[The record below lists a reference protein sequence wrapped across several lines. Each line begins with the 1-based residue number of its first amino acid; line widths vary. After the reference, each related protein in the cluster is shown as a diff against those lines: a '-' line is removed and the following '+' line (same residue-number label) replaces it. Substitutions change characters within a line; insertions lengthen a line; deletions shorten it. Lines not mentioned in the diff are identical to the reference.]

1 MIAAILRAQFLSMRM
16 AGRRGA
22 FFSLI
27 TGIVWYSI
35 WTAVAFGA
43 WFALAQAGATE
54 LRTWIPLGLL
64 GICVYWQAMPI
75 LSASMGSSLDM
86 RKLLVY
92 PAPHAKLFLV
102 ELLLR
107 FTTGLEMV
115 MVLTGG
121 GLGLAGNRA
130 IGGA

>member
-35 WTAVAFGA
+35 WTAVAFAA
-43 WFALAQAGATE
+43 WFALAHADAGE
-54 LRTWIPLGLL
+54 LQTWIPVGLL
-64 GICVYWQAMPI
+64 GVCFYWQAMPI

-92 PAPHAKLFLV
+92 PVPHGKLFLV
-102 ELLLR
+102 ETLLR
-107 FTTGLEMV
+107 LTTGLEMV
-115 MVLTGG
+115 
-121 GLGLAGNRA
+121 
-130 IGGA
+130 

>member
-22 FFSLI
+22 FFSLL
-27 TGIVWYSI
+27 TGIIWYGI
-35 WTAVAFGA
+35 WTAVALA
-43 WFALAQAGATE
+43 VWFTLLRAEAAE
-54 LRTWIPLGLL
+54 LRTWIPVGLL
-64 GICVYWQAMPI
+64 GICFYWQAMPI

-86 RKLLVY
+86 RKLVVY

-107 FTTGLEMV
+107 LTTGLEMV
-115 MVLTGG
+115 LS
-121 GLGLAGNRA
+121 L
-130 IGGA
+130 IHI